1 MAQPVS
7 DRDPEQVARERAAAE
22 VSAVLPDLDHTLARA
37 RRAQKTLR
45 KDAADSN
52 AELALTA
59 VIAELSARTEAAH
72 PGRGVRGR

>member
-22 VSAVLPDLDHTLARA
+22 VSAVLLYLDHTLA

-45 KDAADSN
+45 KDAPTPTPSSPSP
-52 AELALTA
+52 TR
-59 VIAELSARTEAAH
+59 SRTCH
-72 PGRGVRGR
+72 LPSTDGPPRC